1 MYGDNDS
8 SHLIHTLNSQEQ
20 TRIWEFITA
29 CKATVLLPQI
39 YAKLCSAW
47 WRALPLAWFILPVVF
62 KEFLELPRL
71 RKAISV
77 VRNKR
82 RASAHKPSST
92 PKPAAPMRGAS
103 DMKRGA
109 ATKSRAEAASC
120 GQQ

>member
-1 MYGDNDS
+1 MYGDNNP
-8 SHLIHTLNSQEQ
+8 SHPVHRLNSQEQ
-20 TRIWEFITA
+20 MRVWEVITVR
-29 CKATVLLPQI
+29 KATILLPRL
-39 YAKLCSAW
+39 YARLCSTW
-47 WRALPLAWFILPVVF
+47 GRALPLAWLILPVVF

-82 RASAHKPSST
+82 RASARKSFST
-92 PKPAAPMRGAS
+92 HMPAAPMRGAS

-109 ATKSRAEAASC
+109 AAKSRAEAASF

>member
-1 MYGDNDS
+1 
-8 SHLIHTLNSQEQ
+8 
-20 TRIWEFITA
+20 
-29 CKATVLLPQI
+29 
-39 YAKLCSAW
+39 LCSTW
-47 WRALPLAWFILPVVF
+47 GRALPLAWFILPVVF

-82 RASAHKPSST
+82 RASAQKPSST

-109 ATKSRAEAASC
+109 AAKSRAEAASC
-120 GQQ
+120 GPQ